1 MKAAIMNSFK
11 SVFYNWPIWL
21 AVHLSLILPIFLLT
35 YSLSNTLGRA
45 LSHRNMMTYNFLHFD
60 YKTFSDI
67 LNNYAI
73 IGETMVPIILTS
85 LLVYILTKTY
95 VSSGIIR
102 LESNKTTLNSFIH
115 DCNAFFRGQLII
127 SSVAII
133 LLLLTAVIMVGVYGA
148 VNGGLD
154 FFEAD
159 SDVEVR
165 NAITMAMGVGI
176 LSVYLVSIFIDLSRI
191 ELTKGFRSYTAMK
204 RGFKKMVQKKIAWFL
219 WSLAFVTFYLVM
231 ARLKNLSIVH
241 LFSSPSSIVLALYF
255 AHFLLFIKTG
265 LRMWYLRGLREI
277 VSKSTEN

>member
-1 MKAAIMNSFK
+1 MNSFK

-231 ARLKNLSIVH
+231 ARLKNLSIIH

>member
-231 ARLKNLSIVH
+231 ARLKNLSIIH